1 MDQRRLIYWRNA
13 WTTHETSSSQLQAKG
28 QLPTLGVGT
37 AAMIVLPTSESE
49 KTRIEM
55 VRSFGLLD
63 NPRPPQ
69 HDEVA
74 ALARELIKT
83 RWGLVTLV
91 DAERVWFSGAANHSG
106 SESCRWASFCT
117 HVIADPDNIAWVPD
131 ALEDFR
137 LKQMGL
143 VVNAPYIRFYAG
155 APVVVNGHAVGT
167 VCVFDPEP
175 HAFDPVSA
183 GSLARLAVI
192 VSEDLAARHRERAL
206 QTALTAS
213 ADALIECN
221 DHGVISAWSDGAE
234 HVFGFSS
241 GEALGRNVDLIIPEH
256 QKGAHHHAFD
266 QWRLRGG
273 GRVGRRIELRACCKD
288 GSLVDIELWMSVAH
302 VKGVPHIHANIRDI
316 SERVAQAAA
325 LRDAIAGAEAAN
337 EAKTTF
343 LTNMSHELRTPLNGV
358 IGIVDLLA
366 QTKQSAHQRELT
378 SIIKASSDQLRRL
391 IGDILDLAR
400 IEAGELTLHQ
410 APLSLT
416 ELIQDIAGP
425 AGLAAES
432 KGVAIQVRLDPALP
446 RSVQGD
452 ALRLKQVLTNL
463 VGNAVKFTQVG
474 TITIEVSRSHDT
486 YRFAVSDTG
495 IGFDAQQRETIFGRF
510 QQADDTITR
519 RFGGSGLGLA
529 ICSDLVDAMGGELD
543 CLGVAGQGAV
553 FWFSIP
559 LDEVVATSI
568 QRASKEDTAPA
579 LRRVLVVDDSIT
591 NRRVAELILQ
601 TVGIETTCA
610 EDGDQAVDA
619 YLSETFDVVLMDM
632 MMPVTDGL
640 AATRAIRKIESEQ
653 GRPRTPIIMLT
664 ANSLPQHI
672 EESFEAGAD
681 LHLPKPMT
689 PDALFNALGTVLGKM
704 AMGKPALQKRHEHF

>member
-1 MDQRRLIYWRNA
+1 
-13 WTTHETSSSQLQAKG
+13 
-28 QLPTLGVGT
+28 
-37 AAMIVLPTSESE
+37 MIVLPTSESE

-63 NPRPPQ
+63 HPRPPQ

-74 ALARELIKT
+74 ALAKELIKT

-91 DAERVWFSGAANHSG
+91 DAERVWFSGAANHFG

-117 HVIADPDNIAWVPD
+117 HVIADPENIAWIPD

-137 LKQMGL
+137 FRQMGP

-155 APVVVNGHAVGT
+155 APVVVNEHAVGT
-167 VCVFDPEP
+167 VCVFDPKP
-175 HAFDPVSA
+175 RAFDPAIA
-183 GSLARLAVI
+183 GSLARLAAI

-206 QTALTAS
+206 QIALTAS

-241 GEALGRNVDLIIPEH
+241 SEALGGNIDLIIPED
-256 QKGAHHHAFD
+256 QKSAHHHAFD

-273 GRVGRRIELRACCKD
+273 GRVGRRIELRACRKD

-316 SERVAQAAA
+316 SERVAQAVE
-325 LRDAIAGAEAAN
+325 LRKAIAGAEAAN

-358 IGIVDLLA
+358 IGVVDLLA
-366 QTKQSAHQRELT
+366 QTDQSAHQRELT

-400 IEAGELTLHQ
+400 IEAGELTLNL
-410 APLSLT
+410 APLSLV
-416 ELIQDIAGP
+416 ELIQDVTNL

-432 KGVAIQVRLDPALP
+432 KGVALQLKLDPTLP
-446 RSVQGD
+446 ANVQGD

-463 VGNAVKFTQVG
+463 VGNAVKFTQTG
-474 TITIEVSRSHDT
+474 SITVEVSRSGDT
-486 YRFAVSDTG
+486 YRFAVTDTG

-510 QQADDTITR
+510 QQADGTITR

-543 CLGVAGQGAV
+543 CLGAVGQGAV

-559 LDEVVATSI
+559 LDEVGATSV
-568 QRASKEDTAPA
+568 QHASQEDTAPA
-579 LRRVLVVDDSIT
+579 LRRVLVVDDNVT
-591 NRRVAELILQ
+591 NRRVAELILH
-601 TVGIETTCA
+601 TVGVETTCA

-619 YLSETFDVVLMDM
+619 YLSQTFDVVLMDM
-632 MMPVTDGL
+632 MMPVMDGP

-653 GRPRTPIIMLT
+653 GRLRTPIIMLT

-672 EESFEAGAD
+672 EDSLEAGAD

-689 PDALFNALGTVLGKM
+689 PDALFNALGTVLGK
-704 AMGKPALQKRHEHF
+704 ADHGEASAAEAA

>member
-1 MDQRRLIYWRNA
+1 
-13 WTTHETSSSQLQAKG
+13 
-28 QLPTLGVGT
+28 
-37 AAMIVLPTSESE
+37 MIVLPAAETEA
-49 KTRIEM
+49 TRIEM

-63 NPRPPQ
+63 HPRPPQ
-69 HDEVA
+69 HDEIAV
-74 ALARELIKT
+74 LARELIET

-91 DAERVWFSGAANHSG
+91 DAERVWFSGTANYSA
-106 SESCRWASFCT
+106 SETCRWASFCT
-117 HVIADPDNIAWVPD
+117 HVIADPDKIAWVAD

-137 LKQMGL
+137 FRQMGP
-143 VVNAPYIRFYAG
+143 VVNAPHIRFYAG

-167 VCVFDPEP
+167 VCVFDPKPRE
-175 HAFDPVSA
+175 FDPSIA
-183 GSLARLAVI
+183 RSLGRLAAI
-192 VSEDLAARHRERAL
+192 VGEDLAARHRERAL

-213 ADALIECN
+213 ADALIECD
-221 DHGVISAWSDGAE
+221 DHGLVSAWSDGAQ

-241 GEALGRNVDLIIPEH
+241 AEALGKNIDLIIPAD
-256 QKGAHHHAFD
+256 QKRAHHHAFD

-273 GRVGRRIELRACCKD
+273 GRVGRRIELRACRKD

-358 IGIVDLLA
+358 IGVVDLLA
-366 QTKQSAHQRELT
+366 QTEQSAHQRELT

-400 IEAGELTLHQ
+400 IEAGELALNL
-410 APLSLT
+410 APLSLV
-416 ELIQDIAGP
+416 ELIQDIADL

-432 KGVAIQVRLDPALP
+432 KGVALQVRLDPALP
-446 RSVQGD
+446 SSVQGD

-486 YRFAVSDTG
+486 YRFAVTDTG
-495 IGFDAQQRETIFGRF
+495 IGFDVQQRETIFGRF
-510 QQADDTITR
+510 QQADGTITR

-529 ICSDLVDAMGGELD
+529 ICSELVEAMGGQLD
-543 CLGVAGQGAV
+543 CKGAIGQGAT

-559 LDEVVATSI
+559 LSEVGTNADQPTDSADLSA
-568 QRASKEDTAPA
+568 Q
-579 LRRVLVVDDSIT
+579 LRRVLVVDDNPT
-591 NRRVAELILQ
+591 NRRVAKLILE
-601 TVGIETTCA
+601 TVGVETTCV

-619 YLSETFDVVLMDM
+619 YLAGAFDVVLMDM
-632 MMPVTDGL
+632 MMPVMDGP
-640 AATRAIRKIESEQ
+640 AATRAIRELEHRQ
-653 GRPRTPIIMLT
+653 GLRRTPIIMLT
-664 ANSLPQHI
+664 ANSLPHHV
-672 EESFEAGAD
+672 EDSLEAGAD

-689 PDALFNALGTVLGKM
+689 PEALFTALGTVLGRVDDEVADTSAM
-704 AMGKPALQKRHEHF
+704 A